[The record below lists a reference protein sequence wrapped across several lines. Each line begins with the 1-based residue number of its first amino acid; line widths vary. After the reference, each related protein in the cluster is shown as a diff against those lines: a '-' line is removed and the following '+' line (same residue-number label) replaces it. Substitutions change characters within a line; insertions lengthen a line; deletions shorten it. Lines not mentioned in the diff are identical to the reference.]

1 MECAICFNVMKKS
14 CVPNCMHR
22 FCYSCIIKWCK
33 FGGTTCPLCKTFL
46 SELKFDNE
54 FDTVNI
60 YSIKD
65 IDNEIIKKNTYQ
77 HDEIIEELLQLAIG
91 APIIHRITFNTEH
104 VMNIDFKNLN
114 THPGITIKTNFPY
127 GVKIIKINKKD
138 ECFKQGL
145 RKNDIIIFINNI
157 PCISHEQTINIIKD
171 MHRKLKNIK
180 CKLLR

>member
-1 MECAICFNVMKKS
+1 MECAICFNVIKKS
-14 CVPNCMHR
+14 CVPNCMHH

-33 FGGTTCPLCKTFL
+33 FGGATCPLCKTFL

-54 FDTVNI
+54 FDMVNKH
-60 YSIKD
+60 SIKD
-65 IDNEIIKKNTYQ
+65 INNDITKKDL
-77 HDEIIEELLQLAIG
+77 HESDEVLEELIQLALG
-91 APIIHRITFNTEH
+91 APLLRRIVCQSEH
-104 VMNIDFKNLN
+104 VLNIDFKNLN
-114 THPGITIKTNFPY
+114 THPGITIKTNIPY
-127 GVKIIKINKKD
+127 GVKIINVNKKD

-171 MHRKLKNIK
+171 MHSKLKNIK

>member
-1 MECAICFNVMKKS
+1 MAEKEK
-14 CVPNCMHR
+14 
-22 FCYSCIIKWCK
+22 
-33 FGGTTCPLCKTFL
+33 
-46 SELKFDNE
+46 
-54 FDTVNI
+54 
-60 YSIKD
+60 
-65 IDNEIIKKNTYQ
+65 EIIIEEYQIARNLFGKKDKNLKVIENELDVNMIARGNTIKITGASKAVEASS
-77 HDEIIEELLQLAIG
+77 EIIEELLQLAIG